1 MRIVFVM
8 CALAA
13 AACGGSDSRPAQDP
27 ASVAET
33 TSTSAPTS
41 NVDVNADPTPP
52 AAAPTQDTATV
63 ATTNRVPA
71 SRANSSS
78 ITISPGVTSPVV
90 GSANSSMLGT
100 NSGGPLVVDNPGA
113 HDQTKN
119 ADNTKINDRDRH
131 GALTPMNQGNSADE
145 TKITASIR
153 KGLMGDSSLSFTA
166 KNVKV
171 ITVGTKVTLRGPVSS
186 DQEKSTIETRAK
198 QTAGV
203 TEVDNQLEVKK

>member
-1 MRIVFVM
+1 
-8 CALAA
+8 
-13 AACGGSDSRPAQDP
+13 
-27 ASVAET
+27 
-33 TSTSAPTS
+33 
-41 NVDVNADPTPP
+41 
-52 AAAPTQDTATV
+52 
-63 ATTNRVPA
+63 
-71 SRANSSS
+71 
-78 ITISPGVTSPVV
+78 
-90 GSANSSMLGT
+90 MLGT